1 MLTHKN
7 SFFVI
12 ILLSFL
18 TASALAQEVLHFD
31 TPVTGFIDY
40 TSPQNSRLLF
50 ISEAGDTSFIQEERV
65 QTQRRFR
72 VAHQDC
78 KPTSQSTVSMDQAG
92 GLTLAY
98 PFLAG
103 TNRLCYF
110 DEKAGAI
117 RLLSNFTSMLPS
129 NTFSAVYAGTQ
140 TTTQGDEVY
149 FLING
154 RVFPQAKAGYILLL
168 TVNRQTLQMA
178 VRELLTDVPDYSGG
192 MLFEQNK
199 IWVNTYPNRIFR
211 VLLTDLHHLIR
222 QKKSVP
228 FSQIATENFKNPD
241 AGLNSYVLNNKN
253 SFLYFNDEYESYIIN
268 RRTGFKTTVTPTCL
282 PVAGR
287 SESWLV
293 LCNGNSLQIWTP

>member
-1 MLTHKN
+1 MRTHKN
-7 SFFVI
+7 NFLI
-12 ILLSFL
+12 ISLLFL
-18 TASALAQEVLHFD
+18 ASVTQAQEVLQFNA
-31 TPVTGFIDY
+31 PVTGFIDY
-40 TSPQNSRLLF
+40 TAPQNSRLVF
-50 ISEAGDTSFIQEERV
+50 ITENGVTSFIQEERI

-72 VAHQDC
+72 IAHNDC

-129 NTFSAVYAGTQ
+129 NTFSAVYAGAQ
-140 TTTQGDEVY
+140 NDDVY

-168 TVNRQTLQMA
+168 TVNKQTLQIS
-178 VRELLTDVPDYSGG
+178 VRELITEVPDYSGG

-199 IWVNTYPNRIFR
+199 IWINTYPNRIFR
-211 VLLTDLHHLIR
+211 VLLTDLHQLIR
-222 QKKSVP
+222 QKKSIP
-228 FSQIATENFKNPD
+228 FSQIAIENFRSTD
-241 AGLNSYVLNNKN
+241 AGLNSFVLNNKN

-268 RRTGFKTTVTPTCL
+268 RKTGFKTTVQPTCL

-287 SESWLV
+287 SENWLV